1 MIRVVVTGVAG
12 RMGQRLAA
20 LTIEAEGLELVGG
33 VEAPGH
39 AAGGSPLSELVSGSA
54 AAGDIATDLAAVIGA
69 ADVVI
74 AFTTPSATLEHAAVC
89 AHHGRA
95 LVVGTTGMNGEE
107 LAQFKASV
115 DPIACVFAPNFSTA
129 MNVLFSLVEQAAG
142 ILGDE
147 YDVEVVEAHH
157 RHKVDAPSGSALQ
170 LAERAA
176 RGLERNLD
184 EVVVHGRE
192 GVVGARTRK
201 EIGMHALRLGDLAG
215 DHSVFFGAAGEYLEL
230 RHHATSRD
238 AFALGAL
245 RAVRFVAGAAAG
257 LYDMGDVLSQA
268 K

>member
-157 RHKVDAPSGSALQ
+157 RHKVDARVAQLCSWLRGRPEDSSETWTRSSSMDERGSL
-170 LAERAA
+170 A
-176 RGLERNLD
+176 RGR
-184 EVVVHGRE
+184 
-192 GVVGARTRK
+192 ARRSACTLCAWAISPAIIRFS
-201 EIGMHALRLGDLAG
+201 LG
-215 DHSVFFGAAGEYLEL
+215 
-230 RHHATSRD
+230 
-238 AFALGAL
+238 L
-245 RAVRFVAGAAAG
+245 RASTWNCATMQQAGTPSPWVR
-257 LYDMGDVLSQA
+257 
-268 K
+268 